1 MHPRTRNVTRIFRQA
16 TPDQLAAGRDW
27 YARARRLAEELAY
40 RLPESHRH
48 HGDVERAA
56 AVIAVLSPRVS
67 WPLNVRLARQAY
79 SLAAVNSQASQ
90 YAPNLRGALPANSW
104 KAARLLATAEPT
116 GSIVRGPKVTAF
128 WFTIANPWSA
138 EAVVIDRHAVDV
150 TLNRTTDDATRGMI
164 IGRKGGY
171 AMVAEV
177 YRRAAR
183 ILSRESGEAITP
195 AEVQAVTWLV
205 WRETR
210 ALANHGNV

>member
-90 YAPNLRGALPANSW
+90 YAPNLRGIVGRPRASSLRPSPPGRSSADPRS
-104 KAARLLATAEPT
+104 PPS
-116 GSIVRGPKVTAF
+116 GSPSR
-128 WFTIANPWSA
+128 
-138 EAVVIDRHAVDV
+138 
-150 TLNRTTDDATRGMI
+150 TRGAP
-164 IGRKGGY
+164 R
-171 AMVAEV
+171 
-177 YRRAAR
+177 
-183 ILSRESGEAITP
+183 P
-195 AEVQAVTWLV
+195 W
-205 WRETR
+205 
-210 ALANHGNV
+210 